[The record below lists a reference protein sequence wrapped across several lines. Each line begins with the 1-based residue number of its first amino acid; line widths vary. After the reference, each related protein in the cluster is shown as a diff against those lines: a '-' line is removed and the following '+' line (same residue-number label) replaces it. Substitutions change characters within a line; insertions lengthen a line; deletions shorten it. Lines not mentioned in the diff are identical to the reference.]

1 MNNSEDINILP
12 KKKYLF
18 WGRKFKLVSGMSCT
32 ISKRIINLNKE
43 STMTEIW
50 FNLLLRT
57 KINKFISDSVKF
69 TLYSFNF
76 NFISSDENNLFIEEN
91 RFIIFA

>member
-1 MNNSEDINILP
+1 
-12 KKKYLF
+12 
-18 WGRKFKLVSGMSCT
+18 
-32 ISKRIINLNKE
+32 
-43 STMTEIW
+43 MTEIW